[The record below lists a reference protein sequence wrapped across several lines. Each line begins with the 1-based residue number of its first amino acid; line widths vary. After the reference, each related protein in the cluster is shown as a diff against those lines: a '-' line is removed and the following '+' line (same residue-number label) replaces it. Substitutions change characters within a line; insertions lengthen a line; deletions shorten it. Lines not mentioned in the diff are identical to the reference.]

1 MYVLTCSLEDP
12 GASDPEEPRDDPSA
26 FQESYD
32 DINVDH
38 LLNNF
43 QLVIILILYFT
54 SGQWIHV
61 VILVVYII
69 TQQSRLEIFHW
80 LIQILFFCLLP
91 VFLHLFPFVLPP
103 DLTFFSSFI
112 HHLLFSPSLPPSL
125 STSPFP
131 SSPSCLL
138 LFSLFSLFEEKP
150 VLEKVPRLRHQT
162 VHLKTTTTTTTLH
175 YPKDKVTWS
184 TSNDGNDDDDVYSVL
199 LCCVLDTY
207 IHSTNL
213 KWTVPPKDLNTVC
226 VHVGRSQFGADVRLQ
241 RRSEVKSQLRVS
253 FSLKFTVN
261 FSNVWSWSQTF
272 HQTTRALTVEFN
284 ECWCCVIFYFFTI
297 WVQRCVRGRWHFFDM
312 MHYRFLLNK

>member
-1 MYVLTCSLEDP
+1 MLTCSLEDP

-112 HHLLFSPSLPPSL
+112 HHLLFSPSLPPSPPL
-125 STSPFP
+125 HFPLRLPVSSFFP
-131 SSPSCLL
+131 SSA
-138 LFSLFSLFEEKP
+138 SL
-150 VLEKVPRLRHQT
+150 
-162 VHLKTTTTTTTLH
+162 
-175 YPKDKVTWS
+175 
-184 TSNDGNDDDDVYSVL
+184 
-199 LCCVLDTY
+199 
-207 IHSTNL
+207 
-213 KWTVPPKDLNTVC
+213 
-226 VHVGRSQFGADVRLQ
+226 
-241 RRSEVKSQLRVS
+241 RRSLCWR
-253 FSLKFTVN
+253 KFLA
-261 FSNVWSWSQTF
+261 S
-272 HQTTRALTVEFN
+272 
-284 ECWCCVIFYFFTI
+284 VIKLSI
-297 WVQRCVRGRWHFFDM
+297 
-312 MHYRFLLNK
+312 